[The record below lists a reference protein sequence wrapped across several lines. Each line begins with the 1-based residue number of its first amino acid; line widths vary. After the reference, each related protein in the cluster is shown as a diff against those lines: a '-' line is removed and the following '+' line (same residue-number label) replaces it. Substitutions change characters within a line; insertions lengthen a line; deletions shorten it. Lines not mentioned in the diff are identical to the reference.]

1 MPELLEPWTYQPVV
15 VPIDPSAEEGL
26 DLTTPVGRIV
36 EIAILSI
43 TEPPFGA
50 VQEAI
55 EVDTGLLFAVGA
67 WRLLVESLAH
77 TDHYLMGSEMDLVL
91 STGPGT
97 IDERLA
103 KGRLRRIDG
112 RSTS

>member
-43 TEPPFGA
+43 TEPP
-50 VQEAI
+50 
-55 EVDTGLLFAVGA
+55 
-67 WRLLVESLAH
+67 S
-77 TDHYLMGSEMDLVL
+77 Y
-91 STGPGT
+91 
-97 IDERLA
+97 
-103 KGRLRRIDG
+103 
-112 RSTS
+112 